1 MKWKNRFTNYNFWI
15 SIISAVLLILQA
27 FKIEFDVAYFNEI
40 ATAVLGLLVVI
51 GIISDP
57 TKSYESKV
65 KDTVSKVVKEEVKE
79 EVKECVKEEPKSNE
93 IKEEVS
99 VVENDSNETNDDA
112 SLKDTPI
119 DYTAKVED
127 EDTVL
132 YTENDFQTIVDK
144 IKNDLKKLNS
154 LEDKS
159 AIEKIVDLIKD
170 EVTSNEKTEN
180 LMENTVENFDIN
192 LNQEEKQSEIIV
204 PSFEVIEEQEVVQNL
219 PMTNKESDENNIETN
234 ETVAEIPTCCN
245 IVNN

>member
-65 KDTVSKVVKEEVKE
+65 KDTVSKVVKEEIKE
-79 EVKECVKEEPKSNE
+79 EVKEEPKSNE

-99 VVENDSNETNDDA
+99 AVENDSNETNDDA
-112 SLKDTPI
+112 SINDTPI
-119 DYTAKVED
+119 DYTDKAED

-144 IKNDLKKLNS
+144 IKADLKKLNS

-204 PSFEVIEEQEVVQNL
+204 PSSEAIEKQEVVENL

-234 ETVAEIPTCCN
+234 ETVAEISTCCN